1 MLARGVAF
9 SLEMAGRRLLATT
22 AVAACLAG
30 ACGGTPERSMRGAPT
45 PTRDQPLVKPDALVD
60 VIPRDAIPSI
70 DEPRF
75 VRAAEATWLAGREPV
90 VSVEIAGEARAYPAQ
105 ILTRH
110 EIVNDVVGGRP
121 VTVTYCPLCNS
132 AVAFDRTVDGRTL
145 EFGVSGKL
153 YGSALVMYDR
163 QTDSL
168 WTHFDGLAVRGPLTG
183 TRLVVLPSQL
193 LSFEDWRQG
202 YPQGRVLSRRT
213 GFPVDYG
220 SNPYE
225 YYDSRKGP
233 YGQFF
238 EGQADPRLPA
248 MARVVGVSR
257 GGRDVAYPYRALS
270 GSGEIGVINDGPTV
284 LFWRAGTASALDD
297 PQIAR
302 GRDVG
307 ATGVF
312 SAVANGRSLTFE
324 ARHGAFVDRESESTW
339 SLTGRA
345 VDGPLDGEALDPVAH
360 LDTFWFAWQVY
371 HPESE
376 VYGVDG

>member
-1 MLARGVAF
+1 VLRRRSLPALLVALAVLGTGCGSTAEHTQGRSRQPTA
-9 SLEMAGRRLLATT
+9 SPQPLAGR
-22 AVAACLAG
+22 
-30 ACGGTPERSMRGAPT
+30 
-45 PTRDQPLVKPDALVD
+45 DQLVD
-60 VIPRDAIPSI
+60 VLPKDAIPSI

-75 VRAAEATWLAGREPV
+75 VQPDEAGWMAGREPV
-90 VSVEIAGEARAYPAQ
+90 VSVQIAGDVRAYPAQ

-110 EIVNDVVGGRP
+110 EIVNDVVGGTP
-121 VTVTYCPLCNS
+121 VAVTYCPLCNS
-132 AVAFDRTVDGRTL
+132 AVVFGRRAAGRTL

-153 YGSALVMYDR
+153 YHSALVMYDR
-163 QTDSL
+163 QTESL

-193 LSFEDWRQG
+193 LSFEDWRQD
-202 YPQGRVLSRRT
+202 YPQGRVLSRET
-213 GFPVDYG
+213 GFPIDYG
-220 SNPYE
+220 ANPYE
-225 YYDSRKGP
+225 HYDSRDGP

-257 GGRDVAYPYRALS
+257 GGHDVAYPYRALS

-297 PQIAR
+297 PQIAL

-312 SAVANGRSLTFE
+312 SAVANGSPLTFE
-324 ARHGAFVDRESESTW
+324 ARHGAFVDRETGSTW

-360 LDTFWFAWQVY
+360 LDTFWFAWQAY
-371 HPESE
+371 HPDSE
-376 VYGVDG
+376 VYGAEA